1 MVYQAPSN
9 HTSSAFF
16 QTSSSQAA
24 CKSCSWG
31 WGRGDAP
38 RPCPDSALAKS
49 LVGELSEA
57 ALLKLGRRMLELSR
71 RKFELLR
78 CRPELL
84 RCSSDPPEDTTTTS
98 AIDPW
103 NIFSRATHS
112 SLSWLQRLS
121 AVFRDIA
128 AGGDVLQVQGSL
140 SPDTSGLNMTS
151 VMLCQSSRTQ

>member
-1 MVYQAPSN
+1 MVCHATCS

-38 RPCPDSALAKS
+38 RPCPDSDLAKS

-57 ALLKLGRRMLELSR
+57 ALLKLGLRMLELSR
-71 RKFELLR
+71 RKPELLR

-84 RCSSDPPEDTTTTS
+84 RCSSDPPAVTTTS
-98 AIDPW
+98 SVTDPLYV
-103 NIFSRATHS
+103 FSRTTHS
-112 SLSWLQRLS
+112 SLSWLVNIS
-121 AVFRDIA
+121 AAFRGIA
-128 AGGDVLQVQGSL
+128 VGDDMLQMQGSL
-140 SPDTSGLNMTS
+140 SPDTSSLNMF
-151 VMLCQSSRTQ
+151 

>member
-1 MVYQAPSN
+1 MVYQATSD

-38 RPCPDSALAKS
+38 RPCPDSDLAKS

-71 RKFELLR
+71 RKPELLR

-84 RCSSDPPEDTTTTS
+84 RCSSDPPAFTTISS
-98 AIDPW
+98 AIDTL
-103 NIFSRATHS
+103 IIVLTTTHS
-112 SLSWLQRLS
+112 SLSRLQRLS
-121 AVFRDIA
+121 AVFRDTA
-128 AGGDVLQVQGSL
+128 AGDDVLQMQASL
-140 SPDTSGLNMTS
+140 SSDASSPNMF
-151 VMLCQSSRTQ
+151 

>member
-1 MVYQAPSN
+1 MYN

-31 WGRGDAP
+31 WGKGDAP

-57 ALLKLGRRMLELSR
+57 ALLKLGRRILELSR

-84 RCSSDPPEDTTTTS
+84 RCSSDPPAVTTTS
-98 AIDPW
+98 SAIDRVL
-103 NIFSRATHS
+103 FQTTHS
-112 SLSWLQRLS
+112 SLSWLQTLS
-121 AVFRDIA
+121 AVFQDVA
-128 AGGDVLQVQGSL
+128 AQDDVLQMQGSPP
-140 SPDTSGLNMTS
+140 PDASG
-151 VMLCQSSRTQ
+151 QSNVS

>member
-1 MVYQAPSN
+1 MVCHATSN

-24 CKSCSWG
+24 CKSCS

-84 RCSSDPPEDTTTTS
+84 RCSSDPPAVITTSS
-98 AIDPW
+98 AIDLSKLL
-103 NIFSRATHS
+103 FQTTHS
-112 SLSWLQRLS
+112 GLYHGLKDSL
-121 AVFRDIA
+121 
-128 AGGDVLQVQGSL
+128 L
-140 SPDTSGLNMTS
+140 SPRILQLEMTCCRCKGASPDASSLNMF
-151 VMLCQSSRTQ
+151 